1 MPYFGAMSIHK
12 SQQFWCVQL
21 MCQWNPHFFLAKAA
35 NFMLG
40 QSPFPLRTQLCFEWG
55 ARSSTEAH
63 WVAMVGT
70 TNHLEDNYYECTFIG
85 WFGGFGSLL
94 YFLEKMCYMR
104 NSCQSF
110 HYSDQNIHLLY
121 IYTYILYIYIYICTH
136 THPHTHTYIL
146 THTHAHTLYMYKFT
160 IWHIMTYRSCL
171 IWSLSWLSDG
181 KLMEMMF
188 LSRGF
193 EAQWLHLFSWRMTL
207 WSTRALDLPNPF
219 GCPGMMMGGWC
230 LQLWSDDHDLCLR
243 GLKVRPHDS
252 SQHHT
257 AVYRLMRIS
266 HMSIFR
272 QKRNSLPHPS
282 GLSLS
287 LPGMTSKKWVYTH
300 IHTYIHIC
308 IYIYM
313 HTHCILGNLNSTCI
327 QNRCWIP
334 LFRKEPPGAS
344 VVFPRSG
351 VYTPTDNANQQYG
364 ANGEPLLTA
373 VTIMGWGRSE
383 GTPYWLAGEL
393 RFLGWVRKK
402 HSMLWKPWA
411 P

>member
-136 THPHTHTYIL
+136 THTHTHTYIY
-146 THTHAHTLYMYKFT
+146 THTHTH
-160 IWHIMTYRSCL
+160 
-171 IWSLSWLSDG
+171 
-181 KLMEMMF
+181 
-188 LSRGF
+188 
-193 EAQWLHLFSWRMTL
+193 
-207 WSTRALDLPNPF
+207 
-219 GCPGMMMGGWC
+219 
-230 LQLWSDDHDLCLR
+230 
-243 GLKVRPHDS
+243 
-252 SQHHT
+252 
-257 AVYRLMRIS
+257 
-266 HMSIFR
+266 
-272 QKRNSLPHPS
+272 
-282 GLSLS
+282 
-287 LPGMTSKKWVYTH
+287 TH
-300 IHTYIHIC
+300 IHC
-308 IYIYM
+308 
-313 HTHCILGNLNSTCI
+313 TCI
-327 QNRCWIP
+327 NLQYDTSWHIEAAW
-334 LFRKEPPGAS
+334 FDHYPG
-344 VVFPRSG
+344 F
-351 VYTPTDNANQQYG
+351 
-364 ANGEPLLTA
+364 LTA
-373 VTIMGWGRSE
+373 SWWRWCFCPVGLRPSDCTCSLEGWLYGLQEPWICPIHLDVRGWWWVDDAFNYDLMIMIFVWG
-383 GTPYWLAGEL
+383 G
-393 RFLGWVRKK
+393 
-402 HSMLWKPWA
+402 
-411 P
+411 